1 MSRIRGNKED
11 LRRLLDV
18 NSMEL
23 ESISRGILT
32 QSQIFIS
39 DEKDGEL
46 EQGSLDFKEV
56 ETMLLQLVLQIS
68 NMWEHGIYP
77 FLVNPHD
84 IIRKGEAFLI
94 KTANCGKPTD
104 DGLGIKIVA
113 PFSVREGLSSPLR
126 QVDRLPAQVPKTAIL
141 YSVAE
146 ICRWAGRD
154 QPPPNTRLH
163 FALERCN
170 NVSNEFL
177 YI

>member
-1 MSRIRGNKED
+1 MRLED
-11 LRRLLDV
+11 

-23 ESISRGILT
+23 EPISREILAH
-32 QSQIFIS
+32 SQIFIS
-39 DEKDGEL
+39 DDTDGEV
-46 EQGSLDFKEV
+46 ERGGLDYSEV

-68 NMWEHGIYP
+68 NMWEQGIYP
-77 FLVNPHD
+77 FLINPSD
-84 IIRKGEAFLI
+84 IVRKGEAFLI
-94 KTANCGKPTD
+94 KNAECGKPTD

-113 PFSVREGLSSPLR
+113 PFKVSEGIPSPLR

-141 YSVAE
+141 YSVAQ
-146 ICRWAGRD
+146 ICKWAGRK

-163 FALERCN
+163 FALERCD